1 MLNHPVYQAH
11 PRLFFLA
18 RRPAQ
23 KYRPPAVGKRE
34 QTSAIPRATAST
46 KIPTIGQP
54 RLIADGPPEFSA
66 MEYEVMQPARIE
78 MIENDTAKL
87 EKPDMRRR
95 SSCL

>member
-1 MLNHPVYQAH
+1 MLNHPVYQAQ
-11 PRLFFLA
+11 PFLLRLA

-34 QTSAIPRATAST
+34 QTSAIPSATART

-54 RLIADGPPEFSA
+54 RLIADGPPALSA
-66 MEYEVMQPARIE
+66 IEYEVMQPARIE
-78 MIENDTAKL
+78 MIENETAKF
-87 EKPDMRRR
+87 ENPDIPRR